1 MRTILAAL
9 MLGALACVTPP
20 STHAQAQYASTPLDL
35 TADIENPILESAVHK
50 PLPEQYVWL
59 PAPPGADSKADEA
72 MPRYFRARFVL
83 ESIPVAATL
92 YIAGPEHIR
101 AYLNGQ
107 LIATADR
114 DPKAKTWPLVSVS
127 DAVKSLREGTNVLAI
142 ETIGGSPLVAKV
154 VPSESGVADTA
165 IFITGPNVKASL
177 GKTSRWK
184 ESDFDDSTWPAA
196 NIFGSIETRTSSF
209 RRDFLVA
216 SNIEWNSDS
225 EMYRWPGYDG
235 ISPFLAHLPQLA
247 DGVRNVSPGA
257 GHFEYLASLRQRN
270 APNEFTVHP
279 APDSTSAAG
288 IPSLVLDF
296 GRESDGRLEITSDSA
311 SPTRISIQYGESLEE
326 ALKSPYLGVN
336 DLIVPAHATAF
347 GPKSAFRYA
356 QIKFLGGDSAI
367 RFKSI
372 RLDAIYYPVH
382 TRGTF
387 ESSDPLLNRIY
398 AVGAYTSHLCMQD
411 AIWDAP
417 KRDRLPWMGD
427 FDVSGQVIETVFA
440 DHFLMQN
447 SMDRL
452 LEEAGKPI
460 HQDVNA
466 IPGYSAYWVMGEAD
480 YYRHVGDAAYL
491 HSIHDGLIQL
501 LDYMAGE
508 LDADSLF
515 VNSRKSWPFV
525 DWSPGLFADNPE
537 TRRATQLEF
546 YKAFSD
552 GAWLLRESGDA
563 AAAEKFESRA
573 AAVKKSAQEKLLDP
587 QTSTFGARWQTNAMA
602 IYSGAATEQQTVAIW
617 QHVLSQPSQ
626 FMITPY
632 YNFYVIS
639 AMAQSGHRREALDWI
654 RKYWG
659 GMVAEGATS
668 FWEGYDPAWPKD
680 DFHAN
685 LQADDGKGYFVSLAH
700 GWSSGPTAWLSEQV
714 LGVRPTAPG
723 FRSVMIR
730 PDLMGLEWA
739 KGSVPAPQG
748 EIRVDYRATKTLKAL
763 IEVPLGVDATVAMPI
778 CGGKNS
784 VTLDG
789 VQAEGKITE
798 AEARIE
804 IHLDRSGNFALQ
816 SDCIAG
822 GQTATAQ

>member
-1 MRTILAAL
+1 MRAIFAAIA
-9 MLGALACVTPP
+9 LGCLVCANAFPTR
-20 STHAQAQYASTPLDL
+20 AQAQYAPTPLDL
-35 TADIENPILESAVHK
+35 TADIDHPLIESAIHR
-50 PLPEQYVWL
+50 PLPEQYIWL
-59 PAPPGADSKADEA
+59 PAAPGTDAKADEA
-72 MPRYFRARFVL
+72 MPRYFRAAFAL
-83 ESIPVAATL
+83 ESVPAAATL

-107 LIATADR
+107 LMATADR

-127 DAVKSLREGTNVLAI
+127 DAVKNLRKGTNVLAI
-142 ETIGGSPLVAKV
+142 ESTGGSPLVAKIIPASTGV
-154 VPSESGVADTA
+154 VAPAV
-165 IFITGPNVKASL
+165 FITGPSVKVSL
-177 GKTSRWK
+177 NKAPRWQ
-184 ESDFDDSTWPAA
+184 ESDFDDASWPAVKL
-196 NIFGSIETRTSSF
+196 FGSIETKTSSF

-235 ISPFLAHLPQLA
+235 ISDFLAHLPLPA
-247 DGVRNVSPGA
+247 EGIRNVSPGA
-257 GHFEYLASLRQRN
+257 GHFEYLASLRQKD

-279 APDSTSAAG
+279 APDSTSDAG

-296 GRESDGRLEITSDSA
+296 GRESDGRLEITSDSQA
-311 SPTRISIQYGESLEE
+311 PAHISIQYGESLEE
-326 ALKSPYLGVN
+326 ALKSPYLGIN
-336 DLIVPAHATAF
+336 ELIVPPNATVY
-347 GPKSAFRYA
+347 GPKSAFRYV
-356 QIKFLGGDSAI
+356 QIKFLAGATAI
-367 RFKSI
+367 RFKTI

-382 TRGTF
+382 TQGTF
-387 ESSDPLLNRIY
+387 VSSDPLLNRIY

-427 FDVSGQVIETVFA
+427 LDVSGQVIETVFA

-447 SMDRL
+447 TMDRL

-460 HQDVNA
+460 TQDVNT

-480 YYRHVGDAAYL
+480 YYRHVGDTAYL
-491 HSIHDGLIQL
+491 YSIHDGLVKL
-501 LDYMAGE
+501 LDFMAGE
-508 LDADSLF
+508 LDADSVF

-552 GAWLLRESGDA
+552 GAWLLRESGDT

-573 AAVKKSAQEKLLDP
+573 AAIKKSAQEKLLDS
-587 QTSTFGARWQTNAMA
+587 QTNTFGLRWQTNAMA
-602 IYSGAATEQQTVAIW
+602 IYSGAANAQQTAAIW
-617 QHVLSQPSQ
+617 QRVLSQPSQ

-632 YNFYVIS
+632 YNFYAIS

-659 GMVAEGATS
+659 GIVAEGATS
-668 FWEGYDPAWPKD
+668 FWEGYDPAWPKEN
-680 DFHAN
+680 FHAN
-685 LQADDGKGYFVSLAH
+685 LQADDSKGYFVSLSH

-714 LGVRPTAPG
+714 LGIRSTSPG
-723 FRSVMIR
+723 FVHATIR
-730 PDLMGLEWA
+730 PDLLGLEWA

-748 EIRVDYRATKTLKAL
+748 EIRVDYRATKTFNAL
-763 IEVPLGVDATVAMPI
+763 IEIPPGVEATVAMPI
-778 CGGKNS
+778 CEGKNS

-789 VQAEGKITE
+789 IQAEGEITE
-798 AEARIE
+798 SGARIE
-804 IHLDRSGNFALQ
+804 IHLDHPGNFALQ
-816 SDCIAG
+816 SDCSADA
-822 GQTATAQ
+822 ATAQ